1 MTALKGCTEVTIF
14 TPMTFEFKPATKRE
28 VGHFTATTMLRRL
41 LQATYPD
48 GIRVFSSGITH
59 LHLSSVQSKMLKLG
73 TCQDSGNMNI
83 PPGLLQNL
91 GNHKSWSCNMIYQV
105 QQQKCL
111 KSPRAALLAPVH
123 LLGLDSSTHGVHDV
137 DVNLRLLKH
146 QQSQQHKEMMLML
159 QEMNRMHGEL
169 PPF

>member
-1 MTALKGCTEVTIF
+1 MKGCSDVSIS
-14 TPMTFEFKPATKRE
+14 TPMTFDFNPATKRE
-28 VGHFTATTMLRRL
+28 MGHFTATTMLRRV

-48 GIRVFSSGITH
+48 GIRVFSSGITQ

-73 TCQDSGNMNI
+73 TCQDTGNMNI

-105 QQQKCL
+105 QQQTAL
-111 KSPRAALLAPVH
+111 QAPRAALLAPVH
-123 LLGLDSSTHGVHDV
+123 LLGLESSTHGVHDV

-146 QQSQQHKEMMLML
+146 QQSQQHQEMIRMM
-159 QEMNRMHGEL
+159 QEMNRIHGEL